1 MTLGSLRRKRTHDMH
16 DKARGRVASADV
28 IAAAAA
34 ASDEVFVVDD
44 DAVVGATAADSDDKD
59 AASCARTGL
68 RPVASANESSQRWRW
83 AKAATAQLIKRFKSR
98 GQ

>member
-1 MTLGSLRRKRTHDMH
+1 MTLGSLRRKRTHDMQ

-44 DAVVGATAADSDDKD
+44 DAVVGDTAADSDNED
-59 AASCARTGL
+59 AASCART
-68 RPVASANESSQRWRW
+68 
-83 AKAATAQLIKRFKSR
+83 
-98 GQ
+98 